1 MTTAK
6 EPAEVV
12 SAEATGQAASPA
24 AGAEAAA
31 GAAASAAVLTARDV
45 LPVDQ
50 TAGTFVGRVWDPARG
65 VPVPVALRGSEVWD
79 ASELAGTS
87 ASLLE
92 RTGLAQ
98 DLADLFATPAAWSV
112 DDVRLPQELDAGED
126 PARPSA
132 LTLLAP
138 VDLQVL
144 KACGVTFA
152 GSMIERLIEER
163 AGGDPGRAQR
173 IREEMTEAVGVD
185 LAAIVPGS
193 PEAAAV
199 KEQLQS
205 KGWWSQYLEVGLGPD
220 PEVFTKGPLLS
231 AVGSGD
237 AIGIPAFS
245 AWNNPEPELTLV
257 VTADGRIA
265 GVTLGNDVNLRD
277 VEGRSALLLGMA
289 KDNNRSTALG
299 PVIRVFDEQFT
310 LEDARGIEI
319 ELRVE
324 GRPESDGGDGFVLDG
339 LNTVGA
345 LSRTFERL
353 VEATLG
359 DHHQYP
365 DGCVILTGT
374 LFAPTLDRDAPGEG
388 FTHKHGDVVT
398 IANPRLGRLVST
410 VGPTEQLAPWTYGV
424 RQLVAD
430 LSAAGLQA

>member
-1 MTTAK
+1 MT
-6 EPAEVV
+6 
-12 SAEATGQAASPA
+12 AAQTSVA
-24 AGAEAAA
+24 A
-31 GAAASAAVLTARDV
+31 LTARDV
-45 LPVDQ
+45 LPIEE
-50 TAGTFVGRVWDPARG
+50 TTGTFVGRVWDPARG
-65 VPVPVALRGSEVWD
+65 VPMPVALRGTQVWD
-79 ASELAGTS
+79 VSELAGTS

-92 RTGLAQ
+92 RAELARDLAQ
-98 DLADLFATPAAWSV
+98 VFATPATWSV
-112 DDVRLPQELDAGED
+112 DDLTLPQQLPAGDD
-126 PARPSA
+126 PARPAA

-138 VDLQVL
+138 IDLQVI

-163 AGGDPGRAQR
+163 AGGDPGSAQR

-199 KEQLQS
+199 KEQLLS

-231 AVGSGD
+231 AVGTGD
-237 AIGIPAFS
+237 MIGIPAFS
-245 AWNNPEPELTLV
+245 SWNNPEPELTLV

-299 PVIRVFDEQFT
+299 PVIRVFDESFT
-310 LEDARGIEI
+310 LDDARGVEI

-324 GRPESDGGDGFVLDG
+324 GASEEDGGDGFVLDG

-374 LFAPTLDRDAPGEG
+374 LFAPTQDRDVPGDG
-388 FTHKHGDVVT
+388 FTHRHGDVVT

-410 VGPTEQLAPWTYGV
+410 VGPTEQLTPWTYGV

>member
-1 MTTAK
+1 MTAEK
-6 EPAEVV
+6 ETAEVV
-12 SAEATGQAASPA
+12 SAEATGQAA
-24 AGAEAAA
+24 GV
-31 GAAASAAVLTARDV
+31 AASAAVVTARDV

-50 TAGTFVGRVWDPARG
+50 TGGTFVGRVWDPARG
-65 VPVPVALRGSEVWD
+65 VPVPVALRGAGVWD

-92 RTGLAQ
+92 REGLAL
-98 DLADLFATPAAWSV
+98 DLAGLFETPATWSV
-112 DDVRLPQELDAGED
+112 DDVRLPQELDAGDD
-126 PARPSA
+126 PARPSV

-138 VDLQVL
+138 IDLQVV

-173 IREEMTEAVGVD
+173 IREETTEAVGVD
-185 LAAIVPGS
+185 LAAIEPGS

-231 AVGSGD
+231 AVGTGD
-237 AIGIPAFS
+237 TIGIPAFS
-245 AWNNPEPELTLV
+245 SWNNPEPELTLV

-299 PVIRVFDEQFT
+299 PVIRVFDESFT
-310 LEDARGIEI
+310 LDDARSVEI

-324 GRPESDGGDGFVLDG
+324 GASEADGGDGFVLDG

>member
-1 MTTAK
+1 
-6 EPAEVV
+6 
-12 SAEATGQAASPA
+12 
-24 AGAEAAA
+24 
-31 GAAASAAVLTARDV
+31 
-45 LPVDQ
+45 
-50 TAGTFVGRVWDPARG
+50 VGRVWDPARG
-65 VPVPVALRGSEVWD
+65 VPVPVALRGAEVWD

-92 RTGLAQ
+92 RTELAQ
-98 DLADLFATPAAWSV
+98 DLADLFATPSTWSV

-126 PARPSA
+126 PARPSV

-138 VDLQVL
+138 IDLQVV

-163 AGGDPGRAQR
+163 ADGDPGRAQR
-173 IREEMTEAVGVD
+173 IRQEMTEAVGVD
-185 LAAIVPGS
+185 MAAIEPGS

-289 KDNNRSTALG
+289 KDNNRSTAVG
-299 PVIRVFDEQFT
+299 PVIRVFDESFT

-324 GRPESDGGDGFVLDG
+324 GAAPEAGGDGFVLDG

-398 IANPRLGRLVST
+398 IANPRLGRLVNT

-424 RQLVAD
+424 RALVAD
-430 LSAAGLQA
+430 LTEAGLRA

>member
-1 MTTAK
+1 MTAEK
-6 EPAEVV
+6 ETAEVV
-12 SAEATGQAASPA
+12 SAEATGQAA
-24 AGAEAAA
+24 GV
-31 GAAASAAVLTARDV
+31 AASAAVVTARDV

-50 TAGTFVGRVWDPARG
+50 TGGTFVGRVWDPARG
-65 VPVPVALRGSEVWD
+65 VPVPVALRGAQVWD

-92 RTGLAQ
+92 REGLAL
-98 DLADLFATPAAWSV
+98 DLAGLFETPATWSV
-112 DDVRLPQELDAGED
+112 DDVRLPQELDAGDD

-138 VDLQVL
+138 IDLQVI

-163 AGGDPGRAQR
+163 AGGDPGSAQR
-173 IREEMTEAVGVD
+173 IREEMTQAVGVD

-199 KEQLQS
+199 KEQLLS
-205 KGWWSQYLEVGLGPD
+205 LGWWSQYLEVGLGPD

-231 AVGSGD
+231 AVGTGD
-237 AIGIPAFS
+237 TIGIPAFS
-245 AWNNPEPELTLV
+245 SWNNPEPELTLV

-299 PVIRVFDEQFT
+299 PVIRVFDESFT
-310 LEDARGIEI
+310 LDDARSVEI

-324 GRPESDGGDGFVLDG
+324 GASETDGGDGFVLDG

-374 LFAPTLDRDAPGEG
+374 LFAPTQDRDVPGDG
-388 FTHKHGDVVT
+388 FTHRHGDVVT

-410 VGPTEQLAPWTYGV
+410 VGPTEQLTPWTYGV

>member
-1 MTTAK
+1 MTAEK
-6 EPAEVV
+6 ETAEVV
-12 SAEATGQAASPA
+12 SAEATGQAA
-24 AGAEAAA
+24 GV
-31 GAAASAAVLTARDV
+31 AASAAVVTARDV

-50 TAGTFVGRVWDPARG
+50 TGGTFVGRVWDPARG
-65 VPVPVALRGSEVWD
+65 VPVPVALRGAQVWD

-92 RTGLAQ
+92 REGLAL
-98 DLADLFATPAAWSV
+98 DLAGLFETPATWSV
-112 DDVRLPQELDAGED
+112 DDVRLPQELDAGDD

-138 VDLQVL
+138 IDLQVI

-163 AGGDPGRAQR
+163 AGGDPGSAQR
-173 IREEMTEAVGVD
+173 IREEMTQAVGVD

-199 KEQLQS
+199 KEQLLS
-205 KGWWSQYLEVGLGPD
+205 LGWWSQYLEVGLGPD

-299 PVIRVFDEQFT
+299 PVIRVFDESFT
-310 LEDARGIEI
+310 LDDARSVEI

-324 GRPESDGGDGFVLDG
+324 GASEADGGDGFVLDG

-398 IANPRLGRLVST
+398 IANPLVGRLVNT

-424 RQLVAD
+424 RALVAD
-430 LSAAGLQA
+430 LAEAGLRA

>member
-1 MTTAK
+1 MTA
-6 EPAEVV
+6 AQ
-12 SAEATGQAASPA
+12 ATGAA
-24 AGAEAAA
+24 
-31 GAAASAAVLTARDV
+31 LTARDV
-45 LPVDQ
+45 LPIEE
-50 TAGTFVGRVWDPARG
+50 TTGTFVGRVWDPDRS
-65 VPVPVALRGSEVWD
+65 VPVPVALRGTQVWD
-79 ASELAGTS
+79 VTELAGTS

-92 RTGLAQ
+92 RADLAGELAQ
-98 DLADLFATPAAWSV
+98 VFATPATWSV
-112 DDVRLPQELDAGED
+112 DDLHLPQQLPAGDD

-138 VDLQVL
+138 IDLQVI

-163 AGGDPGRAQR
+163 AGGDPGSAQR
-173 IREEMTEAVGVD
+173 IREEMTQAVGVD

-199 KEQLQS
+199 KEQLLS
-205 KGWWSQYLEVGLGPD
+205 LGWWSQYLEVGLGPD

-231 AVGSGD
+231 AVGTGD
-237 AIGIPAFS
+237 TIGIPAFS
-245 AWNNPEPELTLV
+245 SWNNPEPELTLV

-299 PVIRVFDEQFT
+299 PVIRVFDESFT
-310 LEDARGIEI
+310 LDDARSVEI

-324 GRPESDGGDGFVLDG
+324 GASETDGGDGFVLDG

-374 LFAPTLDRDAPGEG
+374 LFAPTQDRDVPGDG
-388 FTHKHGDVVT
+388 FTHRHGDVVT

>member
-1 MTTAK
+1 VT
-6 EPAEVV
+6 
-12 SAEATGQAASPA
+12 
-24 AGAEAAA
+24 
-31 GAAASAAVLTARDV
+31 AAVLTARDV

-50 TAGTFVGRVWDPARG
+50 AAGTFVGRVWDPARG
-65 VPVPVALRGSEVWD
+65 VPVPVALRGAEVWD

-92 RTGLAQ
+92 RTELAQ
-98 DLADLFATPAAWSV
+98 DLADLFATPSTWSV

-126 PARPSA
+126 PARPSV

-138 VDLQVL
+138 IDLQVV

-163 AGGDPGRAQR
+163 ADGDPGRAQR
-173 IREEMTEAVGVD
+173 IRQEMTEAVGVD
-185 LAAIVPGS
+185 LAAIEPGS

-289 KDNNRSTALG
+289 KDNNRSTAVG
-299 PVIRVFDEQFT
+299 PVIRVFDESFT

-324 GRPESDGGDGFVLDG
+324 GAAPEAGGDGFVLDG

-398 IANPRLGRLVST
+398 IANPRLGRLVNT

-424 RQLVAD
+424 RALVAD
-430 LSAAGLQA
+430 LTEAGLRA

>member
-1 MTTAK
+1 MTA
-6 EPAEVV
+6 AQ
-12 SAEATGQAASPA
+12 ATGAA
-24 AGAEAAA
+24 
-31 GAAASAAVLTARDV
+31 LTARDV
-45 LPVDQ
+45 LPIEE
-50 TAGTFVGRVWDPARG
+50 TTGTFVGRVWDPDRS
-65 VPVPVALRGSEVWD
+65 VPVPVALRGTQVWD
-79 ASELAGTS
+79 VTELAGTS

-92 RTGLAQ
+92 RADLACELAQ
-98 DLADLFATPAAWSV
+98 VFATPATWSV
-112 DDVRLPQELDAGED
+112 DDLHLPQQLPAGDD
-126 PARPSA
+126 PARPAA

-138 VDLQVL
+138 IDLQVI

-163 AGGDPGRAQR
+163 AGGDPGSAQR
-173 IREEMTEAVGVD
+173 IREEMTQAVGVD

-199 KEQLQS
+199 KEQLLS
-205 KGWWSQYLEVGLGPD
+205 LGWWSQYLEVGLGPD

-231 AVGSGD
+231 AVGTGD
-237 AIGIPAFS
+237 TIGIPAFS
-245 AWNNPEPELTLV
+245 SWNNPEPELTLV

-299 PVIRVFDEQFT
+299 PVIRVFDESFT
-310 LEDARGIEI
+310 LDDARSVEI

-324 GRPESDGGDGFVLDG
+324 GASETDGGDGFVLDG

-374 LFAPTLDRDAPGEG
+374 LFAPTQDRDVLGDG
-388 FTHKHGDVVT
+388 FTHRHGDVVT